1 MSIHES
7 INELIVYTSMN
18 SIHLQ
23 WTIKKEIL
31 QFATT
36 EMNIENSML
45 SKRNHSQKDK
55 YYTIPLIW
63 DT

>member
-1 MSIHES
+1 
-7 INELIVYTSMN
+7 MN
-18 SIHLQ
+18 SLHLQ

-36 EMNIENSML
+36 EINIENSML
-45 SKRNHSQKDK
+45 SKRNQSQKDK
-55 YYTIPLIW
+55 YYTIPLKW